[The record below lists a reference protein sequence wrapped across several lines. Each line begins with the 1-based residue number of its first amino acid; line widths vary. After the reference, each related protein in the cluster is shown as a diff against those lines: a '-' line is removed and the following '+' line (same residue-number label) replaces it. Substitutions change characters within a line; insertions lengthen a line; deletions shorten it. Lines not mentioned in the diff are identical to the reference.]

1 VPARIASERC
11 DTLWCSS
18 PCPVAEQL
26 YAREMP
32 FNFGPLELLF
42 VLVILLAIG
51 FFLRAVLK

>member
-1 VPARIASERC
+1 
-11 DTLWCSS
+11 
-18 PCPVAEQL
+18 
-26 YAREMP
+26 MP